1 MERTDV
7 IVILVAVLI
16 SVIMAML
23 LKKTPTW
30 HIVVLALVVYPVNMV
45 LLSALESAGII
56 NSPWSKYTF
65 MCTVT
70 LVFAVL
76 TAPVVRRYKSRRDG
90 RAGRRH
96 HAQDH
101 AQDVDA

>member
-1 MERTDV
+1 MERTDF
-7 IVILVAVLI
+7 IVTLVAVLI

-56 NSPWSKYTF
+56 NSPWSEYTF
-65 MCTVT
+65 MGTVT
-70 LVFAVL
+70 LVSAVL
-76 TAPVVRRYKSRRDG
+76 AAPVVRKYKSRRDG
-90 RAGRRH
+90 RADRRH
-96 HAQDH
+96 HDRHH